1 MAVGYGERVPVADNK
16 SEAGRAKNRRVE
28 IMVYRD
34 SVGVATTAAVPATAT
49 R

>member
-1 MAVGYGERVPVADNK
+1 
-16 SEAGRAKNRRVE
+16 VE